1 MATAF
6 ADPSAQLDFPAFRP
20 EMAFPRLTD
29 AMVETI
35 RAYASEVT
43 EPAGMTIYV
52 RGQRGADMFVIL
64 EGNVNIYSGN
74 EENTSDT
81 VTDLG
86 DHQFTGELN
95 MLNDQ
100 PTLVGARTTVPTVLL
115 RVTRGDLRRLMR
127 AEGDIANLILQAFIW
142 RRIGLASQ
150 TKAGVMLIGYE
161 GEAETLKLERLL
173 RRNGYPHQ
181 VVSVEAYKSAKG
193 ADARHQTIKE
203 LVRPFDGAPDTAAVL
218 RESLESFSPLPSLD
232 ADSWPAVVFSDGRV
246 LHRPKVSKVADE
258 LGISELPDKSTI
270 YDVAVVG
277 AGPAGLAAAVYA
289 SSEGLSTV
297 VIEGIAPGGQ
307 AGTSSKIENYLG
319 FPTGISGQ
327 RLANRAFLQALKF
340 GARFAVSRDA
350 LTLERYGD
358 VHKITLED
366 DISLCSRAVVI
377 ATGAQYR
384 KLPLENFERFENQ
397 GIYYAATGMETAYCR
412 DKEVVVVGG
421 GNSAGQAALF
431 LAQTAAHVYIMVR
444 GKSLA
449 ATMSQYLLSRIEQS
463 RRITILTET
472 EIVSLEGGS
481 HLEQVSW
488 VNRRDGSET
497 TKAIEDLFVMIGAQ
511 PNTSWLKGVVALDEK
526 GFVITGGPQGFDGT
540 RYATSTAGIY
550 AVGDVRTASVKRVAS
565 AVGEGSVVISD
576 VHRYLTLHHEALVA
590 PG

>member
-1 MATAF
+1 MTAF
-6 ADPSAQLDFPAFRP
+6 TDPSALLDFPSFRP
-20 EMAFPRLTD
+20 EMAFPPLTD
-29 AMVETI
+29 DMIETI
-35 RAYASEVT
+35 RSYASEIT
-43 EPAGMTIYV
+43 EPAGASIFV
-52 RGQRGADMFVIL
+52 RGQRGSDMFVVL
-64 EGNVNIYSGN
+64 KGNLNIYTGD
-74 EENTSDT
+74 EENTSET
-81 VTDLG
+81 VIDLG

-100 PTLVGARTTVPTVLL
+100 PTLVSARATVSSVLL
-115 RVTRGDLRRLMR
+115 RVTRGNLRRLMR
-127 AEGDIANLILQAFIW
+127 AEGEIANLILQALIW
-142 RRIGLASQ
+142 RRIGLASNA
-150 TKAGVMLIGYE
+150 KAGVTLIGHE
-161 GEAETLKLERLL
+161 GDSETLKLQRFL
-173 RRNGYPHQ
+173 RRNGYPHH
-181 VVSVEAYKSAKG
+181 VTSVEIY
-193 ADARHQTIKE
+193 
-203 LVRPFDGAPDTAAVL
+203 
-218 RESLESFSPLPSLD
+218 ESSLALPS
-232 ADSWPAVVFSDGRV
+232 AVQKSWPAVAFNDGRV
-246 LHRPKVSKVADE
+246 LHRPTVSRLADE
-258 LGISELPDKSTI
+258 LGISEMPDKSTI

-327 RLANRAFLQALKF
+327 RLANRAFVQSLKF
-340 GARFAVSRDA
+340 GVRFAVSREA
-350 LTLERYGD
+350 VTLEGYSNM
-358 VHKITLED
+358 HKIALEGG
-366 DISLCSRAVVI
+366 ISLCSRAVVI

-384 KLPLENFERFENQ
+384 KLPLHNFEKFENQ
-397 GIYYAATGMETAYCR
+397 GIYYAATGMETAYCH

-472 EIVSLEGGS
+472 EIVSLDGGS
-481 HLEQVSW
+481 HLEQVTW
-488 VNRRDGSET
+488 ANRREQSTT
-497 TKAIEDLFVMIGAQ
+497 TKLIEDLFVMIGAQ

-526 GFVITGGPQGFDGT
+526 GFVITGGPQGFDST
-540 RYATSTAGIY
+540 PYATNIPGIY

-576 VHRYLTLHHEALVA
+576 VHRYLALHQDALA
-590 PG
+590 AHG

>member
-6 ADPSAQLDFPAFRP
+6 TDPSAQLDFPAFRP
-20 EMAFPRLTD
+20 DMAFPPLTD
-29 AMVETI
+29 TMVETI

-43 EPAGMTIYV
+43 KPAGITIFA
-52 RGQRGADMFVIL
+52 RGERGTDMFVVL
-64 EGNVNIYSGN
+64 EGNVTIYTGN
-74 EENTSDT
+74 EENTSET
-81 VTDLG
+81 VIDLG

-100 PTLVGARTTVPTVLL
+100 PTLVGARTTVPSVLL
-115 RVTRGDLRRLMR
+115 RVTRADLRRLMR
-127 AEGDIANLILQAFIW
+127 AEGEIANLILQAFIW

-150 TKAGVMLIGYE
+150 TKVGVTLIGYE
-161 GEAETLKLERLL
+161 GEAETLKLQRFL
-173 RRNGYPHQ
+173 RRNGYPHH
-181 VVSVEAYKSAKG
+181 VASVEAYKSSSA
-193 ADARHQTIKE
+193 
-203 LVRPFDGAPDTAAVL
+203 
-218 RESLESFSPLPSLD
+218 LPSRE

-246 LHRPKVSKVADE
+246 LHRPKVSKLADE
-258 LGISELPDKSTI
+258 LGISELPDKSTV

-277 AGPAGLAAAVYA
+277 AGPAGLAAVVYA

-327 RLANRAFLQALKF
+327 RLANRAFVQALKF

-350 LTLERYGD
+350 LSLERYGD

-366 DISLCSRAVVI
+366 DICLCSRTVVI

-397 GIYYAATGMETAYCR
+397 GIYYAATGMETAYCH

-472 EIVSLEGGS
+472 EIVSLEGRS
-481 HLEQVSW
+481 HLEQVKW

-497 TKAIEDLFVMIGAQ
+497 AKAIEDLFVMIGAQ
-511 PNTSWLKGVVALDEK
+511 PNTSWLEGVVALDEK
-526 GFVITGGPQGFDGT
+526 GFVITGGPQGFDST
-540 RYATSTAGIY
+540 PYATNTAGIY

-576 VHRYLTLHHEALVA
+576 VHRYLTLHQDALTA
-590 PG
+590 HG

>member
-6 ADPSAQLDFPAFRP
+6 TDPSALLDFPAFRP
-20 EMAFPRLTD
+20 EMAFPLLTD
-29 AMVETI
+29 TMIENI
-35 RAYASEVT
+35 RAYASEVM
-43 EPAGMTIYV
+43 EPGGTTIFS
-52 RGQRGADMFVIL
+52 RGQRGADMFVVL
-64 EGNVNIYSGN
+64 EGNLNIYTGN
-74 EENTSDT
+74 EENTSET
-81 VTDLG
+81 VIDLG
-86 DHQFTGELN
+86 PNQFTGELN

-100 PTLVGARTTVPTVLL
+100 PSLVGARATVPSALL
-115 RVTRGDLRRLMR
+115 RVKHANLRRLMR
-127 AEGDIANLILQAFIW
+127 SEGEIANLILQAFIW

-150 TKAGVMLIGYE
+150 AKVGVTLIGHE
-161 GEAETLKLERLL
+161 GEAETLKLQRFL
-173 RRNGYPHQ
+173 RRNGYPHH
-181 VVSVEAYKSAKG
+181 VTSVEAYKSASP
-193 ADARHQTIKE
+193 TS
-203 LVRPFDGAPDTAAVL
+203 
-218 RESLESFSPLPSLD
+218 SLGQ
-232 ADSWPAVVFSDGRV
+232 DSWPAVAFSDGRV
-246 LHRPKVSKVADE
+246 LNRPMVPKLADE

-327 RLANRAFLQALKF
+327 RLANRAFVQSLKF
-340 GARFAVSRDA
+340 GVRFAISREA
-350 LTLERYGD
+350 VTLEPYSD
-358 VHKITLED
+358 AHKITLEGG
-366 DISLCSRAVVI
+366 ISLCSRAIVI

-384 KLPLENFERFENQ
+384 KLPLENFENFENQ

-412 DKEVVVVGG
+412 EKEVVVVGG

-431 LAQTAAHVYIMVR
+431 LSQTATHVYLMIR
-444 GKSLA
+444 AKSLA

-472 EIVSLEGGS
+472 EIALLEGGS
-481 HLEQVSW
+481 HLEQVTW
-488 VNRRDGSET
+488 VNRRHGST
-497 TKAIEDLFVMIGAQ
+497 TSKPIEDLFVMIGAK

-540 RYATSTAGIY
+540 PYATNTAGIY

-576 VHRYLTLHHEALVA
+576 VHRYLALHQDALVA
-590 PG
+590 HG